1 MYNHYIS
8 PTDAAM
14 AGNHIKFNRIST
26 PAYAGSILDIAMD
39 KIDKITNNFTGNQF
53 KSDFDQFIRPTLKPY
68 YSLSPRK
75 LHPKI
80 YYSIDE
86 ILNNI
91 QSFKSSH
98 PNDPS
103 SALISFALII
113 HNLKDAQQ
121 KGLTAKNPNIRH
133 YYQDNNV
140 IENILF
146 TRCLNGYDLPKD
158 QNLFEFDFNNFINYT
173 DNNTVITNIT
183 EANPNKDKSIQDLMT
198 IHNVNS
204 EIILAFIH
212 MFGLYH
218 KDFTIMNDKLYLTPE
233 FQNKLNLYLR

>member
-39 KIDKITNNFTGNQF
+39 KIDKITNNFTGAQF
-53 KSDFDQFIRPTLKPY
+53 KSDFDQFIKPTLKPY
-68 YSLSPRK
+68 YQLSPKK

-80 YYSIDE
+80 YYSINE
-86 ILNNI
+86 IINNI
-91 QSFKSSH
+91 QSFNSSH
-98 PNDPS
+98 SNGPS

-158 QNLFEFDFNNFINYT
+158 QNLFEFDFNNFVNYT
-173 DNNTVITNIT
+173 DNNTVITNIP